1 MLVFWQKKLVIFS
14 VPKTGTSAI
23 DQVLAPHADM
33 AITGPPILKH
43 LPVYRYNR
51 FITPLWEAVEAE
63 GFETFAM
70 IRKPLDWLGSWY
82 RFRARPDLDGTVN
95 STMNVTFDEFVDAAL
110 KGKPPAFAHVG
121 SQERFL
127 SGGVG
132 RDGVDHLF
140 QYEQMPLALT
150 FLEDRLGIDMTLSR
164 MNTSPA
170 MPLQLGDKVMEKYQ
184 RKKAAEIALWEM
196 ARRDDT

>member
-1 MLVFWQKKLVIFS
+1 MLVFWQKKLVLFS

-33 AITGPPILKH
+33 AITGPPIMKH

-51 FITPLWEAVEAE
+51 FIQPLWDAVEAE

-70 IRKPLDWLGSWY
+70 IREPIDWLGSWY
-82 RFRARPDLDGTVN
+82 RFRARPDLDGTEN
-95 STMNVTFDEFVDAAL
+95 STMNVTFDEFVDAAI
-110 KGKPPAFAHVG
+110 KGKPPSFAHVG

-140 QYEQMPLALT
+140 QYEQMPLALD
-150 FLEDRLGIDMTLSR
+150 FLQDRLGIDMALSQI
-164 MNTSPA
+164 NVSPP
-170 MPLQLGDKVMEKYQ
+170 MQLHLSDKITAKFQ
-184 RKKAAEIALWEM
+184 RKRSQEIALWQS
-196 ARRDDT
+196 ALRHK